1 MPNFDLF
8 GLLGF
13 GGTGFFATL
22 AVLGLFWKA
31 DDAFSD
37 ELRDAFS
44 NKLQGLKIDTEG
56 VNWPRAFMQMFDQV
70 FGDRHLTVRCFIR
83 STIAST
89 VCYFVVL
96 FSMLPFITVNND
108 IQLFKTKF
116 EYVITMISFFPVFG
130 ITINALGDYISLLES
145 RAIIRIISKNASIYR
160 SMIFLFLDVII
171 TTGIYFIM
179 YMTAFA
185 VISQPVLLE
194 FLNKMLYEYLA
205 FPTTV
210 LPNIVIFIF
219 PMQPYEF
226 LIIVTYL
233 TTLFTSV
240 WVWVFIIGWAV
251 VQNGSR
257 FQIILRVLQFALPI
271 KTKPMRAIGEVAAL
285 VTALA
290 FIALAIFG
298 VEFEPG

>member
-1 MPNFDLF
+1 
-8 GLLGF
+8 
-13 GGTGFFATL
+13 
-22 AVLGLFWKA
+22 
-31 DDAFSD
+31 
-37 ELRDAFS
+37 
-44 NKLQGLKIDTEG
+44 
-56 VNWPRAFMQMFDQV
+56 
-70 FGDRHLTVRCFIR
+70 
-83 STIAST
+83 
-89 VCYFVVL
+89 
-96 FSMLPFITVNND
+96 
-108 IQLFKTKF
+108 
-116 EYVITMISFFPVFG
+116 
-130 ITINALGDYISLLES
+130 
-145 RAIIRIISKNASIYR
+145 
-160 SMIFLFLDVII
+160 MIFLFLDVII